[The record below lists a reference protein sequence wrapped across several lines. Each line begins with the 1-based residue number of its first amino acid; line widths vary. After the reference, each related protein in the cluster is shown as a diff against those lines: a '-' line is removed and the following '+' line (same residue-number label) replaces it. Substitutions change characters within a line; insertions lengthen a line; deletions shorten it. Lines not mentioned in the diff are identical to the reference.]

1 MTALTKFNHYNSIDK
16 FFNDIE
22 KYSIGLDGWLDRVS
36 NVNHLQS
43 NYPPYNLIKVS
54 DFEYSLEV
62 AVAGFKSNELTVYT
76 ENGQL
81 VVEGNKSSNE
91 DKEYLYRSLS
101 HKNFKRVWSLAEEI
115 EVKKVS
121 FEDGLL
127 VVKLWKIVPDKQ
139 KKKVYF

>member
-43 NYPPYNLIKVS
+43 NYPPYNLIRVS
-54 DFEYSLEV
+54 DSEYSLEV

>member
-22 KYSIGLDGWLDRVS
+22 KYSIGLDGLLDRVS